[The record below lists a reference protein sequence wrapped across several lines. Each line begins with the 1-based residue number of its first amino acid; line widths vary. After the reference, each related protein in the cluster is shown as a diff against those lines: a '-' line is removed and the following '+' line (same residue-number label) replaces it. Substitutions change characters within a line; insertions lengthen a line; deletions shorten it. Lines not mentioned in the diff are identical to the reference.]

1 MIAKLTGRI
10 DAVGDGEVV
19 IDVGGVGYLLQ
30 VSARTLGG
38 LTVGEVMSVFVETQ
52 VRADA
57 IQLFAFAAAAER
69 AWFRAL
75 QTVQGVGPRAALAVL
90 SALSP
95 DELAAA
101 IVAGDR
107 RALLAA
113 SGVGPKLAARLL
125 TELKDKA
132 VATTAFPGVA
142 TTVARAAQH
151 TPSAGGDAV
160 SALVNLGFRPVD
172 ALAAVTEA
180 AARLG
185 EGATVDAL
193 IRAGLAALAPK
204 EGAS

>member
-38 LTVGEVMSVFVETQ
+38 LTVGEVASVLVETQ

-107 RALLAA
+107 RAILAA

-125 TELKDKA
+125 SELKDRA
-132 VATTAFPGVA
+132 VAATVLPATA
-142 TTVARAAQH
+142 ARAASH
-151 TPSAGGDAV
+151 LPSASGDAV

-185 EGATVDAL
+185 EGAAVDAL
-193 IRAGLAALAPK
+193 IRSGLAALAPK